1 MTTAPTTRHTTLSPD
16 GTEIARWSS
25 GSGPPLL
32 LVHGAMSDHRRWR
45 ILPYLEPYVTVHAMD
60 RRGRGQSGDAPD
72 WSLDREV
79 EDVVAVVEDI
89 ATESGSAVD
98 VLGHSL
104 GGLLTLR
111 AARATS
117 TIRRLV
123 VYEPSVNELAS
134 SPGTIAVIEGHLARG
149 DRTEAVRTLMREVV
163 RMPEDEITYLESLP
177 SWATRLAA
185 AHTLPRELGADL
197 VMDPG
202 DLRRITVP
210 VLDVLG
216 GDSPEVPQ
224 AAARILASTVPHHR
238 LLVLEGQQHVA
249 DQLVP
254 EEFARHVLDFLA
266 DDRP

>member
-1 MTTAPTTRHTTLSPD
+1 MTIAPTRHTTISPD

-45 ILPYLEPYVTVHAMD
+45 LLPHLEPHLSVHTMD
-60 RRGRGQSGDAPD
+60 RRGRGESGDAPD

-111 AARATS
+111 AALATS
-117 TIRRLV
+117 SIRRLI
-123 VYEPSVNELAS
+123 VYEPSVNEPAS
-134 SPGTIAVIEGHLARG
+134 ADRTIAVIEDHLARG
-149 DRTEAVRTLMREVV
+149 DRAEAVRTLMRELVL
-163 RMPEDEITYLESLP
+163 MPEEEITYLESLP
-177 SWATRLAA
+177 SWPTRLAA
-185 AHTLPRELGADL
+185 AHTLPRELGVDL
-197 VMDPG
+197 VMDPA
-202 DLRRITVP
+202 DLRQITVP
-210 VLDVLG
+210 VLDLLG
-216 GDSPEVPQ
+216 GDSPQAPQ
-224 AAARILASTVPHHR
+224 AAARMLATTVPRHR

-249 DQLVP
+249 DQVIP
-254 EEFARHVLDFLA
+254 EDFGRHLLDFLA
-266 DDRP
+266 EDPP